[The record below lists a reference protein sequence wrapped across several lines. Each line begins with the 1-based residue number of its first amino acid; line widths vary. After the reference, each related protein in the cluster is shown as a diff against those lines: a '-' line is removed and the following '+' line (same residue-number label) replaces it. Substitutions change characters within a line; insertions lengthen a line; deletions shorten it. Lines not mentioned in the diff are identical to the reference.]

1 MQAAAG
7 IVVKGGVINMRKRK
21 MAVFIFVCLAFLLTA
36 CGRQEKGKES
46 AAETPL
52 EIETGSGNNGKEETE
67 TQAGGTENPAG
78 GTETPESE
86 GEIPATDAGTEE
98 VTGRFEIFEA
108 TQDGLLAYGM
118 DNAYPGLCRIG
129 HGSILENRDG
139 EPIELSALV
148 PGMIVELTWNGAV
161 EESYPAQF
169 SYSALK
175 LTGESGNPEFMLY
188 LQLLQDLADTD
199 PGLNE
204 GITESYFDFT
214 SVASLSE
221 GEKEGLA
228 YLGGMYFGGFGS
240 QSTQEELA
248 EQGILDREKGIENGI
263 LVTIEELSNRN
274 GKVTCN
280 AQKYRSGTG
289 AYYFHD
295 VTAKYKDGE
304 WTYEIGAEMIS

>member
-1 MQAAAG
+1 
-7 IVVKGGVINMRKRK
+7 MRKK
-21 MAVFIFVCLAFLLTA
+21 QWTALILMCLALLLTA
-36 CGRQEKGKES
+36 CGGQEGGKETV
-46 AAETPL
+46 AEEPL
-52 EIETGSGNNGKEETE
+52 KIETEGGNTGKEKTE
-67 TQAGGTENPAG
+67 SQPAGAENSAGGTESREAEGKNP
-78 GTETPESE
+78 S
-86 GEIPATDAGTEE
+86 TDTGDGE
-98 VTGRFEIFEA
+98 VTGRFEIFEV

-118 DNAYPGLCRIG
+118 DNTYPGLCRIG
-129 HGSILENRDG
+129 HGNILANQDG
-139 EPIELSALV
+139 ETIELSALA
-148 PGMIVELTWNGAV
+148 PGMVVELTWNGAV

-175 LTGESGNPEFMLY
+175 LTGESGNPEFLLY
-188 LQLLQDLADTD
+188 LQLLQDLAKTD

-228 YLGGMYFGGFGS
+228 YLGGTYFGGFGS

-248 EQGILDREKGIENGI
+248 AQGILDREKGIENGI
-263 LVTIEELSNRN
+263 LVTIEELSSQN

-280 AQKYRSGTG
+280 AEKYRSGTG

-295 VTAKYKDGE
+295 VTAEYKDGE
-304 WTYEIGAEMIS
+304 WKYEIGAEMIS